1 MKDYK
6 IFHFTENRRDYI
18 ARVTGIDELHQWFTN
33 IRVVHGGYITDE
45 LKLVMP
51 DGSKYQAEPV

>member
-1 MKDYK
+1 MDFK

-33 IRVVHGGYITDE
+33 IRVVHGGRMDPRNMVLSY
-45 LKLVMP
+45 P
-51 DGSKYQAEPV
+51 DGSFYIAHRV

>member
-33 IRVVHGGYITDE
+33 IRVVHGGRMDPRNMV
-45 LKLVMP
+45 L
-51 DGSKYQAEPV
+51 S